1 MVGAGFIAFTIL
13 NSILSLGATLTIV
26 ELAPRILP
34 RMIDDTGA
42 KLVEDWL
49 TKHGVTIRTGARLA
63 RIEDAKGRKRHGWVL
78 KSANATSIGTLGFAT
93 PLIEEGAAPSTPNV
107 PPNVDALS
115 LGVAEAVSPQEVT
128 IGSPNVPTGDAAT
141 WEEL

>member
-1 MVGAGFIAFTIL
+1 MVREIVRGEQRGAASRAVKWFEKSCHQSAASGRGERRRGPKRGHAAIKPGSHVVMVGAGFIAFTIL

-63 RIEDAKGRKRHGWVL
+63 RIEDAKGRKR
-78 KSANATSIGTLGFAT
+78 
-93 PLIEEGAAPSTPNV
+93 
-107 PPNVDALS
+107 
-115 LGVAEAVSPQEVT
+115 
-128 IGSPNVPTGDAAT
+128 
-141 WEEL
+141 